1 MIDDKSADENSKGS
15 ELELISTPK
24 FVTAPQSIIE
34 NEGGTVR
41 LPCIVE
47 RLEGFVLLWKKNTD
61 IVTVAS
67 QIIDKVR
74 VSPKSSHEEIIFIE
88 SKTDRGKKWKS
99 SYIKPGYTRR

>member
-1 MIDDKSADENSKGS
+1 MLEDKAADDNETSKGS

-67 QIIDKVR
+67 QIIDKV
-74 VSPKSSHEEIIFIE
+74 VL
-88 SKTDRGKKWKS
+88 TGKKHLKNHF
-99 SYIKPGYTRR
+99 

>member
-74 VSPKSSHEEIIFIE
+74 FN
-88 SKTDRGKKWKS
+88 KKNS
-99 SYIKPGYTRR
+99 

>member
-1 MIDDKSADENSKGS
+1 MLEDKEANDNEASKGA

-24 FVTAPQSIIE
+24 FVTAPQSIIV

-74 VSPKSSHEEIIFIE
+74 MESETINKNLIFIE
-88 SKTDRGKKWKS
+88 SKTNRGNKWK
-99 SYIKPGYTRR
+99 